1 MLVKKY
7 SKTKPTCKVTFTLAQ
22 DAVNGAKRVNILGEF
37 NDWDPNLAIPMKL
50 SEKEF
55 KAVLELPV
63 GKEYQF
69 RYKADNGMWENDSAA
84 DAYVEAP
91 YNVYNSVVSLEK
103 QKTTKQKANSSKTA
117 KNNTTTTKTATVSNA
132 NSNTKADDLK
142 KIEGIGPK
150 IAELLIQAGIKTF
163 ADLSDTK
170 KTDLKN
176 ILEAAGS
183 RYKMQEPSTWSKQ
196 AKLAAKGK
204 WNKLDTLQDE
214 LSGGKKKKKK

>member
-22 DAVNGAKRVNILGEF
+22 DAVKGAKRVNILGEF
-37 NDWDPNLAIPMKL
+37 NDWDSNLAIPMKL

-103 QKTTKQKANSSKTA
+103 QKTTKQKATSVKT
-117 KNNTTTTKTATVSNA
+117 KTTTTKMNTVA
-132 NSNTKADDLK
+132 NTKADDLK

-163 ADLSDTK
+163 TDLSATK

-176 ILEAAGS
+176 ILEAAGN
-183 RYKMQEPSTWSKQ
+183 RYKMHDPSTWPKQ

-204 WNKLDTLQDE
+204 WNKLATLQDE

>member
-22 DAVNGAKRVNILGEF
+22 EAVQGAKRVNILGEF
-37 NDWDPNLAIPMKL
+37 NNWNPNLAVPMKL
-50 SEKEF
+50 SGTEF
-55 KAVLELPV
+55 KAVIELPV

-69 RYKADNGMWENDSAA
+69 RYKADNGLWENDWAA

-91 YNVYNSVVSLEK
+91 YNVCNSVVALVK
-103 QKTTKQKANSSKTA
+103 QKTTKLKTTSV
-117 KNNTTTTKTATVSNA
+117 TTSTTKKKS
-132 NSNTKADDLK
+132 KADDLK

-150 IAELLIQAGIKTF
+150 IAELLTKAGIKTF
-163 ADLSDTK
+163 ADLSAAK
-170 KTDLKN
+170 KTTLTN

-183 RYKMQEPSTWSKQ
+183 RYKMHDPSTWAKQ

-204 WNKLDTLQDE
+204 WDKLATLQDE
-214 LSGGKKKKKK
+214 LIGGKKK